1 MQRRLARL
9 LETALPNYEIG
20 VEYAFR
26 PLAEFD
32 LRAADVA
39 AVSAPR
45 AAAADPEDNLRG
57 APDLVIEVK
66 SPSNTPRRL
75 QELASLC
82 LANGAIEF
90 WIADRTLKSI
100 TVVQRDGSR
109 QTYGVE
115 DEISLAAFGG
125 GVLRVAEIFG

>member
-1 MQRRLARL
+1 M
-9 LETALPNYEIG
+9 PSYEIG

-26 PLAEFD
+26 PVAEFE

-39 AVSAPR
+39 AVSAER
-45 AAAADPEDNLRG
+45 AAAADPEDNLHG

-66 SPSNTPRRL
+66 SPSNTPRKL

-82 LANGAIEF
+82 LANGTVEF
-90 WIADRTLKSI
+90 WIVDRTQKLI

-109 QTYGVE
+109 QSYGV
-115 DEISLAAFGG
+115 DAEISLAAFGAG
-125 GVLRVAEIFG
+125 SLAVRAVFE